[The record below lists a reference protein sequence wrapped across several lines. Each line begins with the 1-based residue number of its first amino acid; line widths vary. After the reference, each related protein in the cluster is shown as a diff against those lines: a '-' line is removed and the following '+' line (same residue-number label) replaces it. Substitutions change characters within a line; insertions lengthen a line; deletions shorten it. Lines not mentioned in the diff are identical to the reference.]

1 MMRIESQ
8 PANQQR
14 GAVLLVSLIF
24 LVVMGLIGLSSM
36 QSSRLELRMA
46 VNEEVRNS
54 AHQSAQALIDAIIA
68 TPAMTPVI
76 GGIGFTL
83 CTPGQPGCNL
93 QSLFMPAGPLVPD
106 VAAGHLFATATLTA
120 PTNIPPPRGFGFSAD
135 KFAASVYQIS
145 ATYDRAD
152 EGLGRADVTQ
162 GLIVLTP
169 LN

>member
-1 MMRIESQ
+1 MRIQ
-8 PANQQR
+8 TNPIKRQR

-24 LVVMGLIGLSSM
+24 LVVMGLLALSSM
-36 QSSRLELRMA
+36 QTSRLELRMA
-46 VNEEVRNS
+46 NNEEVRGA
-54 AHQSAQALIDAIIA
+54 AHQAAQALVDAIIA

-76 GGIGFTL
+76 GGLGFTL
-83 CTPGQPGCNL
+83 CTAGQPGCNL
-93 QSLFMPAGPLVPD
+93 PSLFMPAGPLAPE

-135 KFAASVYQIS
+135 KFAASIYQID

-152 EGLGRADVTQ
+152 EGLGQADVTQ

>member
-1 MMRIESQ
+1 MPMAINEFGQDRLLIV
-8 PANQQR
+8 PR
-14 GAVLLVSLIF
+14 GRTAIQLATTIMIVS
-24 LVVMGLIGLSSM
+24 
-36 QSSRLELRMA
+36 
-46 VNEEVRNS
+46 
-54 AHQSAQALIDAIIA
+54 
-68 TPAMTPVI
+68 TPAMTPVL

-83 CTPGQPGCNL
+83 CTPGVVPCDL
-93 QSLFMPAGPLVPD
+93 SSLFMPAGPLAPD

-135 KFAASVYQIS
+135 KFAASLYQID